1 MTKILPPSLLLS
13 PASASDDRDFLMF
26 DNFPGPFS
34 DVNGKAPVIGSATWN
49 VTGPNATA
57 AFSGGG
63 KLSLNFDGGNAYV
76 QMALGEIPGEIGCVF
91 ELLDPLLTVGQ
102 PVLACYPTLG
112 TFAANMFHFIAGNNV
127 LGWHYWK
134 NNVPDIAPAWT
145 INNNYALSTN
155 SFFTYRILIDPPYA
169 FGFLFD
175 SAGTLI
181 GNITINE
188 PNMASVI
195 GPCVFFQQFST
206 KLSYR
211 SVWARRRT
219 ANSLAQA
226 TMVRGA
232 ALHVGPGTPSGILSA
247 RYDGSFG
254 SPAPKIAAY
263 KGNADL
269 VISGES
275 AGNARLVLS
284 TSLNPFLI
292 AGASIANAGA
302 GYQVNDLLI
311 VQGGT
316 VHSGGSQ
323 AQLRVDSIGPGGA
336 ITAISVVAPGLYDG
350 PPAPAPGHAGV
361 AVNQGSA
368 EFILMSTGTTVVAS
382 KIELQ
387 NSADLVFRDT
397 GDQPWLIKPG
407 NNDSPYVPGGIRI
420 GGSDGPVWLSGSGIP
435 EGLVSAP
442 AGSLFSRSGADAGAR
457 LYVKS
462 SGTGT
467 TGWKEVMVAT

>member
-13 PASASDDRDFLMF
+13 PAPACDDNDFLMF

-34 DVNGKAPVIGSATWN
+34 DVNGKSPIIGSSTWN

-76 QMALGEIPGEIGCVF
+76 QIALGEIPGEIGCVF
-91 ELLDPLLTVGQ
+91 ELLDPPTTGGQ

-112 TFAANMFHFIAGNNV
+112 TFATDMFHFIAGNNV

-134 NNVPDIAPAWT
+134 NGVKDIAPAWT
-145 INNNYALSTN
+145 VNNNYALSTN
-155 SFFTYRILIDPPYA
+155 SFFAYRILIDPPYA

-195 GPCVFFQQFST
+195 GPCIFFQQFST
-206 KLSYR
+206 RLNYR
-211 SVWARRRT
+211 SVWARRK
-219 ANSLAQA
+219 AASSIAQT
-226 TMVRGA
+226 TMLRGA

-254 SPAPKIAAY
+254 APAPEIAAY
-263 KGNADL
+263 KGDADL

-284 TSLNPFLI
+284 TGLPPFLI
-292 AGASIANAGA
+292 TGASIANAGA
-302 GYQVNDLLI
+302 GYHVNDLLV

-316 VHSGGSQ
+316 VHSGGAQ
-323 AQLRVDSIGPGGA
+323 AQLRVDSIGPGGTV
-336 ITAISVVAPGLYDG
+336 TAVSVATPGLYDAL
-350 PPAPAPGHAGV
+350 PTPAPV
-361 AVNQGSA
+361 AVSPGSA
-368 EFILMSTGTTVVAS
+368 EFILMSAGTTAYAS
-382 KIELQ
+382 KIEFQ
-387 NSADLVFRDT
+387 NSTDLVFRDT
-397 GDQPWLIKPG
+397 SDQPWLIKPG
-407 NNDSPYVPGGIRI
+407 SGLPYVPGGIRV
-420 GGSDGPVWLSGSGIP
+420 GGSDGPAWLSGTGTP
-435 EGLVSAP
+435 EGFVSAP
-442 AGSLFSRSGADAGAR
+442 AGSLFSRTDAGAR
-457 LYVKS
+457 LYIKS

-467 TGWKEVMVAT
+467 TGWKEVPVAT